1 MRGRRIGFVFQSFN
15 LIPRMSALANVELP
29 MTYAGVRASER
40 RRRAAAALERV
51 GLTDRADHRP
61 NQLSGGQQQRVAIAR
76 ALVMSPALVLADEP
90 TGNLDSH
97 SSAEV
102 MGILDQLNASGRTV
116 VLITHED
123 DVASHARAAAAAGR
137 RPRRLRRP
145 DRRPGGCVVSPLE
158 VGRSALR
165 GLSSNP
171 LRSTLTTLGILIGV
185 AAVIV
190 LVAVGN
196 GSSKAIEQSIEQ
208 LGTNTLTVSSQGGRG
223 FSSRG
228 GAQQQVET
236 GGITMAVAR
245 QLTNTTLAPDVK
257 SVTPE
262 ATTSATVT
270 AGDTS
275 VTVNSV
281 VGTSVSYFEA
291 TNSPVVARR
300 LLHRRRRRGRPRQ
313 VAVIGSTT
321 ADNLF
326 SGLNP
331 VGQQITVGNL
341 RLTVVGV
348 LADKGSSGFQDASDT
363 IIAPISTVQRELT
376 GYGPLSS
383 VVVQATSATHRG
395 RGGVRDHRHPG
406 PPARGDQQQR
416 PHLPGAQPVAA
427 AQHPH
432 RGDQDVHRPAGRG
445 RRVSACWSAAS
456 ASRTSCWSRSPSGPA
471 RSASA
476 RHSVRAPE
484 RCSGSSSPRRRRS
497 ACSAALLGVAAALVT
512 VQFTISG
519 IEPVLV
525 PSSIALALVVCVVIG
540 VFFGGYP
547 AGRAARLRPIEALR
561 HE

>member
-1 MRGRRIGFVFQSFN
+1 
-15 LIPRMSALANVELP
+15 
-29 MTYAGVRASER
+29 
-40 RRRAAAALERV
+40 
-51 GLTDRADHRP
+51 
-61 NQLSGGQQQRVAIAR
+61 
-76 ALVMSPALVLADEP
+76 
-90 TGNLDSH
+90 
-97 SSAEV
+97 
-102 MGILDQLNASGRTV
+102 
-116 VLITHED
+116 
-123 DVASHARAAAAAGR
+123 
-137 RPRRLRRP
+137 
-145 DRRPGGCVVSPLE
+145 VSPLE

-228 GAQQQVET
+228 GARQQVET
-236 GGITMAVAR
+236 GGITLTVAR

-262 ATTSATVT
+262 ATTSATVA

-291 TNSPVVARR
+291 TNSPVS
-300 LLHRRRRRGRPRQ
+300 RGAYFTADDVENGRD

-348 LADKGSSGFQDASDT
+348 LSDKGTSGFQDANDT
-363 IIAPISTVQRELT
+363 VIAPISTVQRELT

-383 VVVQATSATHRG
+383 VVVQATSASTVDAAEAEITAILDRQLG
-395 RGGVRDHRHPG
+395 VQSSNDRTYRVLNQSQLLSTRTEATKTFTVLLAAVAGISLLVGGIGITNIMLVTVTERTREIG
-406 PPARGDQQQR
+406 IRKALGART
-416 PHLPGAQPVAA
+416 GAVLGQFLTEATA
-427 AQHPH
+427 LSLL
-432 RGDQDVHRPAGRG
+432 GG
-445 RRVSACWSAAS
+445 
-456 ASRTSCWSRSPSGPA
+456 
-471 RSASA
+471 
-476 RHSVRAPE
+476 
-484 RCSGSSSPRRRRS
+484 
-497 ACSAALLGVAAALVT
+497 LLGVVAALVT
-512 VQFTISG
+512 VQFKISG

-547 AGRAARLRPIEALR
+547 AGRAARLRPIDALR